1 MRSNRSN
8 NRGTWNELLGRLS
21 CFCVAVTLPLHC
33 PHLPAPAPGSARRPV
48 RQWPHA
54 VAGVALR
61 GFISSVTRSRSTPVC
76 SSRPLT
82 HSLVDPLAVLSG
94 RNRRKSSVQHA
105 ASCFSPLKNTWYPQ
119 VSGTGR
125 PPRCDFESMDGLV
138 FGLTFECV
146 LFCCLVIPF
155 FFLRV
160 LVPFGGSWAAQVS
173 SAIHGP
179 IMYASC
185 MYAFWFGCVFYKRR
199 SFAGGGSVV

>member
-1 MRSNRSN
+1 MLPSASEVGISVRCVGLIVYRTVRSNRSN

-125 PPRCDFESMDGLV
+125 PPRCDLRV
-138 FGLTFECV
+138 WTAL
-146 LFCCLVIPF
+146 CLVSPSKAF
-155 FFLRV
+155 FFV
-160 LVPFGGSWAAQVS
+160 AW
-173 SAIHGP
+173 
-179 IMYASC
+179 
-185 MYAFWFGCVFYKRR
+185 
-199 SFAGGGSVV
+199 